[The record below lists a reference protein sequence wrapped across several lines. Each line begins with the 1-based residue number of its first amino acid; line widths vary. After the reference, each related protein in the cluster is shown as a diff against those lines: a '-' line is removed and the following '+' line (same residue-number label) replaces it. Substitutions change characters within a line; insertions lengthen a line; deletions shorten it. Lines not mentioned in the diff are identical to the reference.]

1 MLHLY
6 IWGKMLQVEDPI
18 CFQMARFFFHQPDG
32 SMNHGSLLHHGTV
45 MTSPKEAL
53 ELRDEII
60 HLANEVSTLPVWQ
73 GSIAWGWSCSLPGK
87 SRVITCNFVDKGYNS
102 VYI

>member
-1 MLHLY
+1 
-6 IWGKMLQVEDPI
+6 
-18 CFQMARFFFHQPDG
+18 
-32 SMNHGSLLHHGTV
+32 

>member
-1 MLHLY
+1 
-6 IWGKMLQVEDPI
+6 
-18 CFQMARFFFHQPDG
+18 
-32 SMNHGSLLHHGTV
+32 MNHGSLLHHGTV

-73 GSIAWGWSCSLPGK
+73 GALRGDGHVPYQVKVGL
-87 SRVITCNFVDKGYNS
+87 
-102 VYI
+102 